1 MEEETKKKSGC
12 LKWGLIGFGIFV
24 LLGII
29 GNMGSDKEEKSSE
42 ASSLTSSENDGHVE
56 SSKPSSVSW
65 DFSFAK
71 DEMTDSRNVWA
82 KIRSDNYVSQEF
94 PYQGETY
101 ATITVRYMK
110 KYGYDV
116 LIQITKGQIV
126 GNEYNGSNY
135 VTVRF
140 DDNAPKKYYFNDA
153 EDGSSD
159 VVFINKHSEFIKQCK
174 QAKDIKVE
182 IPLYQAG
189 RPVFSFHATIAF
201 ALAPPA
207 EEPISSS
214 CIMLASLS
222 ESTALSLPDSTADA
236 SLVISVTS
244 TSLSINFCTAPFLA
258 RPCASRTP

>member
-135 VTVRF
+135 VIVRF
-140 DDNAPKKYYFNDA
+140 DDN
-153 EDGSSD
+153 SD

-174 QAKDIKVE
+174 KAKDIKVE

-189 RPVFSFHATIAF
+189 RPVFSFHVD
-201 ALAPPA
+201 
-207 EEPISSS
+207 EP
-214 CIMLASLS
+214 LTWRD
-222 ESTALSLPDSTADA
+222 E
-236 SLVISVTS
+236 
-244 TSLSINFCTAPFLA
+244 
-258 RPCASRTP
+258 

>member
-1 MEEETKKKSGC
+1 
-12 LKWGLIGFGIFV
+12 
-24 LLGII
+24 
-29 GNMGSDKEEKSSE
+29 
-42 ASSLTSSENDGHVE
+42 
-56 SSKPSSVSW
+56 
-65 DFSFAK
+65 
-71 DEMTDSRNVWA
+71 
-82 KIRSDNYVSQEF
+82 
-94 PYQGETY
+94 
-101 ATITVRYMK
+101 MK

-189 RPVFSFHATIAF
+189 RPVFSFHVD
-201 ALAPPA
+201 
-207 EEPISSS
+207 EP
-214 CIMLASLS
+214 LTWRD
-222 ESTALSLPDSTADA
+222 E
-236 SLVISVTS
+236 
-244 TSLSINFCTAPFLA
+244 
-258 RPCASRTP
+258 

>member
-42 ASSLTSSENDGHVE
+42 ASSLTSSEKDGHVE

-189 RPVFSFHATIAF
+189 RPVFSFHVD
-201 ALAPPA
+201 
-207 EEPISSS
+207 EP
-214 CIMLASLS
+214 LTWRD
-222 ESTALSLPDSTADA
+222 E
-236 SLVISVTS
+236 
-244 TSLSINFCTAPFLA
+244 
-258 RPCASRTP
+258 